1 MKDNIKNIVVTVV
14 FSIFLIAMFIINTV
28 KAEDE
33 ISKSERRKLSKFPT
47 LSLNTVLSGEFM
59 RSFED
64 AALDQFVGRD
74 TFRSFKAQVLFNVF
88 NQKDNNKIYVE
99 ENHAVKYDNLIK
111 EAEVKMVATKINKIQ
126 DKILKNMNVYYSVI
140 PDKNYFLADKYGY
153 PKMDYSKMQNI
164 LDENIKDAKYIDLFS
179 VLTIED
185 YYSTDTHWKQE
196 KLDNIIKVLSKKM
209 NFSCEGIRNV
219 EEKYPF
225 YGVYYG
231 QSALPLAADILKY
244 GYNDSIKNAKVK
256 YLNETTLTMDDG
268 SIYDLEK
275 LNGNDPYDVFL
286 SGAKSLITIENSKS
300 KSDKELILF
309 RDSYG
314 SSLAP
319 LLIDGYKKIT
329 IIDLRYIAS
338 PLIEQFVEFSD
349 NSDVL
354 FVYCTDVINNGS
366 ILKVF

>member
-14 FSIFLIAMFIINTV
+14 FSVFLISMFLINTV
-28 KAEDE
+28 KGEDE
-33 ISKSERRKLSKFPT
+33 ISKSERRKLSKFPEF
-47 LSLNTVLSGEFM
+47 SLNNILSGEFM
-59 RSFED
+59 SSFED

-74 TFRSFKAQVLFNVF
+74 SFRRFKAQVLFNIF
-88 NQKDNNKIYVE
+88 NQKDNNKIYIE
-99 ENHAVKYDNLIK
+99 ENHAVKYDNLLK
-111 EAEVKMVATKINKIQ
+111 EPEVKMVATKINKLQ
-126 DKILKNMNVYYSVI
+126 NKMLKDMNVYYSVI

-153 PKMDYSKMQNI
+153 PKMDYSKMLNI
-164 LDENIKDAKYIDLFS
+164 LDKNINDAKYIDLFNT
-179 VLTIED
+179 LTIDD

-196 KLDNIIKVLSKKM
+196 NLDKVIKELSNEMKFPYEEIKNM
-209 NFSCEGIRNV
+209 

-231 QSALPLAADILKY
+231 QSALPLDADKLKY

-256 YLNETTLTMDDG
+256 YLNETTVNLEDG
-268 SIYDLEK
+268 KIYDLEK

-286 SGAKSLITIENSKS
+286 SGAKSLITIENPQS

-314 SSLAP
+314 SSLTP

-338 PLIEQFVEFSD
+338 PLLEQFVEFND

-354 FVYCTDVINNGS
+354 FIYCTDVINNGS

>member
-1 MKDNIKNIVVTVV
+1 MKDNIKNILVTVI
-14 FSIFLIAMFIINTV
+14 FSIFLIAMFVINTV

-33 ISKSERRKLSKFPT
+33 ISKSERRKLSKFPE
-47 LSLNTVLSGEFM
+47 LSLSSVLSGEFM
-59 RSFED
+59 SSFEE

-74 TFRSFKAQVLFNVF
+74 TFRSFKAQVLFNIF
-88 NQKDNNKIYVE
+88 NQKDNNKIYIE
-99 ENHAVKYDNLIK
+99 ENHAVKYDNLLK
-111 EAEVKMVATKINKIQ
+111 EAEVKMVATKINKLQ
-126 DKILKNMNVYYSVI
+126 NTMLKNMNVYYSVI
-140 PDKNYFLADKYGY
+140 PDKNYFLGDKYGY
-153 PKMDYSKMQNI
+153 PKMDYSKMLNI
-164 LDENIKDAKYIDLFS
+164 LDENINDAKYIDLFN
-179 VLTIED
+179 VLTIDD

-196 KLDNIIKVLSKKM
+196 NLDGVVNKLANEM
-209 NFSCEGIRNV
+209 NFIHEEIDSV

-256 YLNETTLTMDDG
+256 YLNETTLNMEEG
-268 SIYDLEK
+268 SMYDLEK
-275 LNGNDPYDVFL
+275 LDGNDPYDVFL
-286 SGAKSLITIENSKS
+286 GGAKSVITIENLQSE
-300 KSDKELILF
+300 SDKELILF

-338 PLIEQFVEFSD
+338 PLLEQFVEF
-349 NSDVL
+349 NEGSDVL
-354 FVYCTDVINNGS
+354 FIYCTDVINNGS